1 MIYCSFN
8 IYAIIFHSS
17 KIGKTLNKCAINSI
31 LVHTHPPLF
40 FTSPWR
46 PCHPGARLPPGRRAS
61 GTPSLTT
68 AFPGCV
74 SGTFSPGSRVM
85 RSRTPACLA
94 AAGLRDDRVA
104 GWKRKEGCGCEC
116 GRKPGHI
123 IPGRS
128 IRNRSWPRTNQT
140 TLVLIQPPV
149 FHFLLH

>member
-1 MIYCSFN
+1 MQRC
-8 IYAIIFHSS
+8 
-17 KIGKTLNKCAINSI
+17 TLT
-31 LVHTHPPLF
+31 LTPPL

-74 SGTFSPGSRVM
+74 AVTFSPGSRVM

-94 AAGLRDDRVA
+94 AVGIRDDRVA

-116 GRKPGHI
+116 ARKHRVRLKMLVKRLLAKRRI
-123 IPGRS
+123 VYRIF
-128 IRNRSWPRTNQT
+128 NK
-140 TLVLIQPPV
+140 VLIINILDLFIQYIIYI
-149 FHFLLH
+149 FI